1 MLSTRVWA
9 ACDAV
14 AAAAVLGAAWRANRS
29 MDEKHVPLLGVSGA
43 FVFAAQMMNFP
54 IPGGTSGNF
63 VSRAI
68 VGILLGPSASIVVLA
83 SVLLI
88 QCFVFRDGGVTA
100 LGANLVNMGL
110 MGGVVGGLVRALLHI
125 LPKDRERSWLP

>member
-43 FVFAAQMMNFP
+43 FVFAAQMLNFP
-54 IPGGTSGNF
+54 IPGGTSGHF
-63 VSRAI
+63 VGGAL
-68 VGILLGPSASIVVLA
+68 VGILLGPSAAVVVLA

-110 MGGVVGGLVRALLHI
+110 LGGVLGGLIRSLLRI
-125 LPKDRERSWLP
+125 IPKDKEKLWLP